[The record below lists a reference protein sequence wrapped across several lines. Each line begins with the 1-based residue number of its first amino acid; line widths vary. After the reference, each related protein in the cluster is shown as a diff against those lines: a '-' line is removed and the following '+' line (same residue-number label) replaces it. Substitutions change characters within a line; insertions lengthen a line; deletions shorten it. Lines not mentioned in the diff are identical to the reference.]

1 MKFRRRNISV
11 FSMSAL
17 DLFAAALAAF
27 LLIVV
32 VLFEYYNKGGTDETS
47 IEELE
52 EMVRQRRF
60 VAESEKSDQSVIRA
74 LQSEIRLLDKE
85 YKTSAENISTVE
97 QKLQEVL
104 KAITEIVIPD
114 PEPIKPVEEPIPEP
128 EPEPEPEPIPEP
140 PRSTNTGQE
149 FSILGLGTD
158 KKNVVIVVD
167 MSGSMVAH
175 RGKVVDAL
183 NEVIDQMTPE
193 HKFAIIGYRGGPSY
207 TTFPFDGRQITAD
220 RAAITNAKRF
230 VKNMPSQ
237 FGGGTPTQTAMLR
250 ALGLRPEAV
259 ILMSDGAPDDGSPRQ
274 IVINVTRNNR
284 SKAEIHTVAIGN
296 YTQDQKLTLFL
307 QEMARNNDGDFV
319 GRAR

>member
-1 MKFRRRNISV
+1 MKSRRRNISV

-52 EMVRQRRF
+52 EMVKQRRF
-60 VAESEKSDQSVIRA
+60 VAESEKTDQSVIRA

-85 YKTSAENISTVE
+85 YKTSAENMSVTE
-97 QKLQEVL
+97 EKLKEVL

-114 PEPIKPVEEPIPEP
+114 PEPVKPVEEPI
-128 EPEPEPEPIPEP
+128 PEPEPEPIPEP

-158 KKNVVIVVD
+158 KKDVVIVVD

-175 RGKVVDAL
+175 RGKVIDAL

-193 HKFAIIGYRGGPSY
+193 HRFAIIGYRGGPSY

-220 RAAITNAKRF
+220 RATIANAKRF

-250 ALGLRPEAV
+250 ALGLNPEAV
-259 ILMSDGAPDDGSPRQ
+259 ILMSDGAPDDGTPRQ

-284 SKAEIHTVAIGN
+284 SQAEIHTVAIGN
-296 YTQDQKLTLFL
+296 YTQDKKLTLFL
-307 QEMARNNDGDFV
+307 QEMARNNNGDFV

>member
-1 MKFRRRNISV
+1 MKSRRRNISV

-74 LQSEIRLLDKE
+74 LQAEIRLLDKE
-85 YKTSAENISTVE
+85 YRTSAENISE
-97 QKLQEVL
+97 IEKRLQEVL
-104 KAITEIVIPD
+104 KHITEIVIPD
-114 PEPIKPVEEPIPEP
+114 PEPVKPVEEPIPEP
-128 EPEPEPEPIPEP
+128 DPEPIPEP

-158 KKNVVIVVD
+158 KKDVVIVVD
-167 MSGSMVAH
+167 MSGSMMAH
-175 RGKVVDAL
+175 RGKVIDAL
-183 NEVIDQMTPE
+183 NEVLDQMTPE
-193 HKFAIIGYRGGPSY
+193 HRFAIIGYRGGPSY
-207 TTFPFDGRQITAD
+207 TTFPFDGRQVRAD
-220 RAAITNAKRF
+220 RSTLSNAKQF
-230 VKNMPSQ
+230 VRNLPSQ

-250 ALGLRPEAV
+250 ALTLRPEAI
-259 ILMSDGAPDDGSPRQ
+259 ILMSDGAPDDGSGRQ
-274 IVINVTRNNR
+274 IVVNVTRQNKE
-284 SKAEIHTVAIGN
+284 KAEIHTVAIGD
-296 YTQDQKLTLFL
+296 YTKDQKLTLFL